1 MSPALASSCGNNLER
16 ALEFARWSGT
26 APLPITALRRQL
38 YACGLQLY
46 AYACAPPLVDISDVP
61 GRGGGATQP
70 SRAWP
75 PARLSGQRAAG
86 RAGRRPA
93 RQHRRASRLLPLLSR
108 AREGSGPR
116 QCRLPLPLLPCR
128 SCEELSC
135 GSAQA
140 TRSAGCASQVRDLNL
155 LAFLVKV
162 SLKKIKC
169 N

>member
-75 PARLSGQRAAG
+75 PARLSVLPAALV
-86 RAGRRPA
+86 AGRRGSIAVPA
-93 RQHRRASRLLPLLSR
+93 ACCRCSAEHERAP
-108 AREGSGPR
+108 GP
-116 QCRLPLPLLPCR
+116 
-128 SCEELSC
+128 
-135 GSAQA
+135 G
-140 TRSAGCASQVRDLNL
+140 SAGCRCRCCPAEAVR
-155 LAFLVKV
+155 
-162 SLKKIKC
+162 S
-169 N
+169 